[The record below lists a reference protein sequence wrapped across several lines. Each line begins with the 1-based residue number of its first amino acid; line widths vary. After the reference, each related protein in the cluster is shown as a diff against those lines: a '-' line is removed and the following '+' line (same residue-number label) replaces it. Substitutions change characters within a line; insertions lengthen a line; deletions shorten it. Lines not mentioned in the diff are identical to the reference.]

1 MNTLVSSANNIRF
14 NRLEANKKTKTKN
27 FHRWDFFLLFVC
39 LFVCFSPQQD
49 RRLRDTTRTGRRPS
63 VFDEPASLSN
73 TGRFKKALKESKLGC
88 KLLQKMEPLGL
99 EIAKSF
105 SEPTSSEAKEA
116 KSLEIGVGLY
126 WWVICTM
133 ASFTTTTRIPHG
145 FPFLCK
151 LRLLSFKSRWDY
163 QI

>member
-1 MNTLVSSANNIRF
+1 MRF
-14 NRLEANKKTKTKN
+14 
-27 FHRWDFFLLFVC
+27 FYYYLFVC

-88 KLLQKMEPLGL
+88 KLLQKMEPFGL
-99 EIAKSF
+99 EIAKGF
-105 SEPTSSEAKEA
+105 SEPTSREAKEA

-126 WWVICTM
+126 
-133 ASFTTTTRIPHG
+133 
-145 FPFLCK
+145 
-151 LRLLSFKSRWDY
+151 
-163 QI
+163 